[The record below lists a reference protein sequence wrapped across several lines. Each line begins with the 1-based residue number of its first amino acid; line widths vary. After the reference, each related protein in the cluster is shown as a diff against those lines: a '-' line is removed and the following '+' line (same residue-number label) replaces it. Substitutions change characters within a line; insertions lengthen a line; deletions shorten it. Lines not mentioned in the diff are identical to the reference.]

1 MKSKGL
7 VYVVLKLFAIF
18 LIAEGI
24 NCFRDGILFWS
35 VYLALKTPYI
45 DMGSTSVMIPQSL
58 FLFRF
63 FFAAFFFGMA
73 HYIWMFTPK
82 IVKYIF
88 PTDLEIQEDKKRQIK
103 VKNLHTAAFSV
114 MGIVILFQAI
124 KSLSN
129 WIEFVIMKKTEIQ
142 VRQVAMNIYNF
153 TSQLSDEVHF
163 LTIIGILI
171 HIIIG
176 IALIV
181 WGKQFSKF
189 IGKINPGAVTLAQRL
204 QLLQKD
210 KKPGIKNSE
219 EIEQGNVK

>member
-7 VYVVLKLFAIF
+7 VYVVLKLFVIF

-24 NCFRDGILFWS
+24 NCLRDGILFWS
-35 VYLALKTPYI
+35 GYLVAQKTAFI
-45 DMGSTSVMIPQSL
+45 DMESTSVMIHSL

-63 FFAAFFFGMA
+63 LFAAFFFGMA
-73 HYIWMFTPK
+73 HYIWIFTPK
-82 IVKYIF
+82 IVKYIL
-88 PTDLEIQEDKKRQIK
+88 PTDHEIQEDKKRQIE
-103 VKNLHTAAFSV
+103 VKNLHTAAFGV

-129 WIEFVIMKKTEIQ
+129 WIEFVTMKKTELQI
-142 VRQVAMNIYNF
+142 RQVVMNTYNP
-153 TSQLSDEVHF
+153 TSQFSDEVYF
-163 LTIIGILI
+163 LTITGILI
-171 HIIIG
+171 HLIIG

-189 IGKINPGAVTLAQRL
+189 LRKINPGAVTLAQRL
-204 QLLQKD
+204 QLLHKT

-219 EIEQGNVK
+219 EIEQG